1 MNSTHW
7 FLSHDELLNLLHLRD
22 VVFVGLELS
31 LTDPLIDAD
40 QSLPRDI
47 LPIIHTW
54 HTGESRVTIQFT
66 AKAKGFIK
74 IHKIRIRQ
82 MGEDFI

>member
-1 MNSTHW
+1 MNSTHR
-7 FLSHDELLNLLHLRD
+7 FLSHNELFNLLHLGD

-31 LTDPLIDAD
+31 LTDSLIDAD

-54 HTGESRVTIQFT
+54 HTGESRVTIQYT
-66 AKAKGFIK
+66 VKVKGFIK
-74 IHKIRIRQ
+74 IYCVRKFELDK
-82 MGEDFI
+82 ME